1 MDKALV
7 NLVICG
13 GILLATNLII
23 YLVVLVGE
31 KAKEIK
37 NKDLRE
43 ATIKTLDIIKKCVGA
58 TNQTF
63 VKGLKDHGGFDDAA
77 KEEAW
82 NKTKSDIVNILDEES
97 KNLLEKAYGDFNSYI
112 NVAIEDEIK
121 RQKERL

>member
-13 GILLATNLII
+13 GILLAANLII
-23 YLVVLVGE
+23 YLLVLAGD

-63 VKGLKDHGGFDDAA
+63 VKGLKDQGGFDDAA

-112 NVAIEDEIK
+112 NVAIEDEVK
-121 RQKERL
+121 RQKGTL

>member
-13 GILLATNLII
+13 GILLVANLII
-23 YLVVLVGE
+23 YLLVLAGG

-37 NKDLRE
+37 NKDIRE
-43 ATIKTLDIIKKCVGA
+43 ATIKTLDIIKRCVGA

-63 VKGLKDHGGFDDAA
+63 VKGLKKQGGFNDAA

-82 NKTKSDIVNILDEES
+82 NNTKSDIINILDEES

-112 NVAIEDEIK
+112 NVTIEDEVNN
-121 RQKERL
+121 QKEIK